1 MAPKRTHDGDSAPA
15 TKAEPAIKKRKGFSV
30 GPANLPDG
38 TYRRKTQK
46 LKNDLIQKAKVKK
59 AYAKIKAQE
68 EAIAP
73 KKSVYDT
80 YVDEDAETEKKD
92 EPAAKDATTLEL
104 HPDRIAML
112 NEPEPEAAPER
123 APRPERRPRGE
134 GRRERRPKPSAFSK
148 EIEIAEA
155 RKRAAEKREKD
166 REAKQKEREAMLR
179 AKRPDQ
185 FGKRRLGRESNALLS
200 RVQRMVGQ
208 N

>member
-1 MAPKRTHDGDSAPA
+1 MAHIVARVSFLNQSHTP
-15 TKAEPAIKKRKGFSV
+15 TKTNQCRQIA
-30 GPANLPDG
+30 
-38 TYRRKTQK
+38 QK
-46 LKNDLIQKAKVKK
+46 LKEDLIHKAKVKK

-68 EAIAP
+68 EANAP

-80 YVDEDAETEKKD
+80 PEDETETTKD
-92 EPAAKDATTLEL
+92 ENNTADATTLEL

-112 NEPEPEAAPER
+112 NEPEPAP
-123 APRPERRPRGE
+123 APASRPVRRPRGDSKQ
-134 GRRERRPKPSAFSK
+134 RERRQKPSAFTK
-148 EIEIAEA
+148 EMEYAEKQRKFEEA
-155 RKRAAEKREKD
+155 RRKEV
-166 REAKQKEREAMLR
+166 EAKKNEREALIR